1 MAFDA
6 NQFYVSSS
14 TETIAWGGTRAL
26 YAGGTTGNDNTAAGD
41 TASIDYFANIDG
53 ADANASDFGDLS
65 AVRIS
70 LGSTG
75 STARAVFCGG
85 NPSYVNIM
93 QYVTTA
99 TTGNSTDFGDM
110 TRGRAGSGGVSNGTR
125 GVVALGGGSG
135 ISYST
140 DIDYITIASVGNGTD
155 FGNLDQ
161 ARGAPAGS
169 SSSVRG
175 LFWAGNINATPSH
188 NDTIQYITIASTGN
202 TTDFG
207 DMSRIVTE
215 HCAGGNENRN
225 MMAGG
230 HYGSLQD
237 TIEYVNPATTGNVT
251 DFGNMIAAT
260 YMVQGTASATRF
272 AILGGYGP
280 VAYVASLTYVTI
292 ATTGNA
298 SAFGDMTVGRYSGTA
313 WSGN

>member
-6 NQFYVSSS
+6 NQFYVVP

-26 YAGGTTGNDNTAAGD
+26 YGGGTTGNGGTAAGD
-41 TASIDYFANIDG
+41 AASIDYFANIDG
-53 ADANASDFGDLS
+53 ADANASDFGDLT
-65 AVRIS
+65 AARIS
-70 LGSTG
+70 FGTTG

-99 TTGNSTDFGDM
+99 TTGNTTDFGDM
-110 TRGRAGSGGVSNGTR
+110 TRGRAGGGGVSNGTR
-125 GVVALGGGSG
+125 GVIALGGGSG

-140 DIDYITIASVGNGTD
+140 DIDYITIASTGNGTD
-155 FGNLDQ
+155 FGNLDTP
-161 ARGAPAGS
+161 RGAPAGS
-169 SSSVRG
+169 SSSLRG
-175 LFWAGNINATPSH
+175 LFWAGNINATPQH
-188 NDTIQYITIASTGN
+188 NDVIQYITIASTGN

-207 DMSRIVTE
+207 DMSRIVNS
-215 HCAGGNENRN
+215 HCAGGNEDRN

-230 HYGSLQD
+230 FYGSLQD

-260 YMVQGTASATRF
+260 YMTEGTASATRF

-280 VAYVASLTYVTI
+280 VTYVASLTYVTI